1 VIPLT
6 ERELLAD
13 CLRRLNGISLSY
25 MLTGSMAS
33 NFWGIPRTTHD
44 IDFVVSFDEV
54 GAAEIVAAFEDD
66 FALDAAAVRGAFRRA
81 HMFNAIDRR
90 SALKV
95 DFWMLRKVP
104 FEETM
109 FERRQRVSL
118 FGEPAWIATAEDT
131 LLHKLYWNGITPSER
146 QLGDA
151 AGIVAVQRAELD
163 RDYLESWARE
173 LGVAD
178 VLRDL
183 LAGKIRPKST

>member
-1 VIPLT
+1 MT

-13 CLRRLNGISLSY
+13 CLRRLNGLGLPY

-33 NFWGIPRTTHD
+33 NFWGVPRTTHD
-44 IDFVVSFDEV
+44 LDFVLSFQEER
-54 GAAEIVAAFEDD
+54 AAAIVAAFEDD
-66 FALDAAAVRGAFRRA
+66 YALDAVSVRGAFREP

-95 DFWMLRKVP
+95 DFWMLRGVP

-109 FERRQRVSL
+109 FGRRLRVTL

-151 AGIVAVQRAELD
+151 AGIVAVQAAELD
-163 RDYLESWARE
+163 RDYLERWARE
-173 LGVAD
+173 LGVAT

-183 LAGKIRPKST
+183 LEGKIRPKST

>member
-1 VIPLT
+1 MT

-13 CLRRLNGISLSY
+13 CLRRLNGLGLPY

-44 IDFVVSFDEV
+44 LDFVLSLEEDL
-54 GAAEIVAAFEDD
+54 AAAIVAAFDD
-66 FALDAAAVRGAFRRA
+66 EYALDVVSVRRAFRKR

-95 DFWMLRKVP
+95 DFWMLRGDP

-109 FERRQRVSL
+109 FARRLRVTL

-131 LLHKLYWNGITPSER
+131 LLHKLVWNGITPSER
-146 QLGDA
+146 QVGDA
-151 AGIVAVQRAELD
+151 AGILAVQGAELD
-163 RDYLESWARE
+163 RDYLEHWARE
-173 LGVAD
+173 LGVATL
-178 VLRDL
+178 LRDL
-183 LAGKIRPKST
+183 LEGKIRPKST

>member
-1 VIPLT
+1 MT

-13 CLRRLNGISLSY
+13 CLRRLNRLGLPY

-33 NFWGIPRTTHD
+33 NYWGVPRTTHD
-44 IDFVVSFDEV
+44 LDFVLSFEEDL
-54 GAAEIVAAFEDD
+54 APAIVAAFDD
-66 FALDAAAVRGAFRRA
+66 DYALEEASVRGALRRP

-95 DFWMLRKVP
+95 DFWTLRRDP
-104 FEETM
+104 FEEQM
-109 FERRQRVSL
+109 FARRLRVTL

-131 LLHKLYWNGITPSER
+131 LLHKLYWNSITPSER

-151 AGIVAVQRAELD
+151 AGIVAVQGADLD
-163 RDYLESWARE
+163 RNHLEHWARE
-173 LGVAD
+173 LAVGT

-183 LAGKIRPKST
+183 LEGKIRPKST

>member
-1 VIPLT
+1 LT

-13 CLRRLNGISLSY
+13 CLRRLNGLGLPY

-33 NFWGIPRTTHD
+33 NFWGVPRTTHD
-44 IDFVVSFDEV
+44 LDFVLSIEEDR
-54 GAAEIVAAFEDD
+54 AEAIVAAFEDD
-66 FALDAAAVRGAFRRA
+66 YGLDAASVRGAFRKP

-95 DFWMLRKVP
+95 DFWMLRRVP
-104 FEETM
+104 FEENM
-109 FERRQRVSL
+109 FARRLRVTL

-146 QLGDA
+146 QIGDA
-151 AGIVAVQRAELD
+151 AGIVAVQGAELD
-163 RDYLESWARE
+163 RNYLEHWARE
-173 LGVAD
+173 LGVD
-178 VLRDL
+178 GVLRDL

>member
-1 VIPLT
+1 MT

-13 CLRRLNGISLSY
+13 CLRRLNALGLPY

-44 IDFVVSFDEV
+44 LDFVLDFSEDS
-54 GAAEIVAAFEDD
+54 AAAIVAAFNDEY
-66 FALDAAAVRGAFRRA
+66 ALEEASVRGALRKP

-90 SALKV
+90 STLKV
-95 DFWMLRKVP
+95 DFWTLRQQP
-104 FEETM
+104 FENEM
-109 FERRQRVSL
+109 FSRRLRVSL

-131 LLHKLYWNGITPSER
+131 LLHKLYWNKITPSER

-151 AGIVAVQRAELD
+151 AGIVAVQGVALD
-163 RDYLESWARE
+163 RAYLERWARVLAFE
-173 LGVAD
+173 P

-183 LAGKIRPKST
+183 LEGRIRPKST

>member
-1 VIPLT
+1 MT

-13 CLRRLNGISLSY
+13 CLRRLNGLGLPY

-44 IDFVVSFDEV
+44 LDFVLSLERDH
-54 GAAEIVAAFEDD
+54 AAAIVAAFESDY
-66 FALDAAAVRGAFRRA
+66 AVEAASVSGAFRRR

-95 DFWMLRKVP
+95 DFWMLRGVP
-104 FEETM
+104 FEDKM
-109 FERRQRVSL
+109 FSRRFRVTL

-151 AGIVAVQRAELD
+151 AGIVAVQGADLDRSYLEHWGRELD
-163 RDYLESWARE
+163 VVTV
-173 LGVAD
+173 LG
-178 VLRDL
+178 DL
-183 LAGKIRPKST
+183 LDGKIRPKST